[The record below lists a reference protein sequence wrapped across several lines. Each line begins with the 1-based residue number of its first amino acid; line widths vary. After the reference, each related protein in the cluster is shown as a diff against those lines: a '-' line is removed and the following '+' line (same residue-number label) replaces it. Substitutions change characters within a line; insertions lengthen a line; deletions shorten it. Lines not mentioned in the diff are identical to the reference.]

1 MRGCDGGG
9 GWCGGAFAACAMK
22 GTARPAE
29 ANATAARSLDARR
42 TAGDRAGWPASSLLN
57 FTFGTSSM
65 WSEGEERSDVATS
78 RSGPSSEVARG
89 PRRAAGLRP
98 SSRPRFVARTRPW
111 KETRAGSDPPMLSVR
126 VLRAAAARRTRTR
139 EPTANGT
146 TPRLA
151 SARDMAGDPSAVALG
166 EMSNAG
172 GSEVPNT
179 KKVAEWR
186 QPPSGDTRQR

>member
-1 MRGCDGGG
+1 MTAAEAGVE
-9 GWCGGAFAACAMK
+9 ALFAACAMK

-42 TAGDRAGWPASSLLN
+42 TAGDRAGWPASSLL
-57 FTFGTSSM
+57 THLRDVVHVVG
-65 WSEGEERSDVATS
+65 GEERSDVATS

-186 QPPSGDTRQR
+186 QPPSGDTRQRYVV